1 MDTWL
6 IDTRRLA
13 ERGERVER
21 QLTTRDVP
29 RLRKECSTPFAPVE
43 VSVTGVR
50 TSLGKPGVRVV
61 MRAQVKVPCQRCLK
75 PLPLELNLACAF
87 EWVASES
94 EQALRDADDEW
105 DAVIAAEQVDLLPL
119 LEDELLLALPFAP
132 MHPGCQSGVASEAD
146 EEAGEKT
153 SPFAALANLKRV

>member
-1 MDTWL
+1 MESWL

-21 QLTTRDVP
+21 QLTTRDLP

-43 VSVTGVR
+43 VSISGVR
-50 TSLGKPGVRVV
+50 TPHGKPGVRVS

-75 PLPLELNLACAF
+75 PLALELDLACAF

-132 MHPGCQSGVASEAD
+132 MHPACRSGVAD
-146 EEAGEKT
+146 EAGEKV

>member
-1 MDTWL
+1 MDSWL

-13 ERGERVER
+13 ERGERVDR
-21 QLTTRDVP
+21 QLTTRDLP

-50 TSLGKPGVRVV
+50 TPLGKPGVRVAL
-61 MRAQVKVPCQRCLK
+61 RAQVKVPCQRCLK
-75 PLPLELNLACAF
+75 PLPLELDFACAF

-94 EQALRDADDEW
+94 EQVLRDADDEW

-119 LEDELLLALPFAP
+119 LEDELLLAVPFAP
-132 MHPGCQSGVASEAD
+132 MHPVCRSGAAV
-146 EEAGEKT
+146 EAGEKE
-153 SPFAALANLKRV
+153 SPFAVLAGWKKTQ

>member
-1 MDTWL
+1 MDSWL
-6 IDTRRLA
+6 IDTRRMA

-21 QLTTRDVP
+21 RLTTRDLP

-50 TSLGKPGVRVV
+50 TPLGKPGVRVS

-75 PLPLELNLACAF
+75 PLPLELDLACAI

-94 EQALRDADDEW
+94 EQALRDADDVW
-105 DAVIAAEQVDLLPL
+105 DAVIAVEQVDLLPL
-119 LEDELLLALPFAP
+119 LEDELLLAVPFAP
-132 MHPGCQSGVASEAD
+132 MHQACLSGAAV
-146 EEAGEKT
+146 EAGEKV
-153 SPFAALANLKRV
+153 SPFAALANLKNTQ

>member
-1 MDTWL
+1 MDSWL

-13 ERGERVER
+13 ERGERVDR
-21 QLTTRDVP
+21 LLTTRDLP
-29 RLRKECSTPFAPVE
+29 RLRKECSTSFAPVE

-50 TSLGKPGVRVV
+50 TPLGKAGVRVS

-75 PLPLELNLACAF
+75 PLPLELELACAF

-94 EQALRDADDEW
+94 EQALRDDDDEW

-119 LEDELLLALPFAP
+119 LEDELLLAVPFAP
-132 MHPGCQSGVASEAD
+132 MHPACQTGMAA
-146 EEAGEKT
+146 EAGEKV
-153 SPFAALANLKRV
+153 SPFAMLASLKHTQ

>member
-1 MDTWL
+1 MDSWL

-21 QLTTRDVP
+21 QLTTRDLP

-43 VSVTGVR
+43 ASVIGVR
-50 TSLGKPGVRVV
+50 TSLGKPGVRVS

-75 PLPLELNLACAF
+75 PLPLELELACAF
-87 EWVASES
+87 EWVENES

-119 LEDELLLALPFAP
+119 LEDELLLAVPFAP
-132 MHPGCQSGVASEAD
+132 MHPACRSGVASEAD
-146 EEAGEKT
+146 EEAGGKV
-153 SPFAALANLKRV
+153 SPFAVLAGLKRI